1 MSKPIAYMT
10 PAERATL
17 TPEQMVETILN
28 DNFDRESA
36 LSRGMALN
44 LSRDIL
50 DCLLASYGAACAAE
64 ERARAAQIAQITGT
78 AHAYSAAEHASGFAA
93 SDIVVRIVMALGDQP
108 GA

>member
-50 DCLLASYGAACAAE
+50 DCLLAYGAACAAE

-78 AHAYSAAEHASGFAA
+78 AHAYSATEHASGFAA
-93 SDIVVRIVMALGDQP
+93 SDIVARILIALR
-108 GA
+108 